1 VKRQRRWR
9 SVVVSSVAGGLVL
22 FGALAGCSGD
32 DEESLVLV
40 WRGGGLDRP
49 TAIAVR
55 PDQID
60 ELWVTNEGDN
70 SLTVLRRTKKG
81 VVADT
86 RQDAYGEHF
95 TANPSGI
102 AFTPDGKRFAVSN
115 DSTNEVNGIDF
126 KLQPERNTN
135 FKNNNFMGP
144 SLFVT
149 ETFARAGQSKAYSAD
164 WPQPGNGHSANTRVP
179 LADCPL
185 EYWTPEIGQCV
196 WPREGSHIDMLH
208 ESPLS
213 KGIVHLRS
221 NQFLVLDGCGSGD
234 SNGNCNGK
242 GHVVFYDFNKD
253 HQEGNGFHGDGVV
266 RRYIDAPFT
275 RRDDVSSGIVALNGI
290 VYYADS
296 GTGSVRSVP
305 LDGQDVLMV
314 GTWHPESM
322 VPHLESGPGI
332 ISWGETGAPD
342 GDDPANVDAWIA
354 VRGNAANIAAAGALW
369 IKPREV
375 LSTYAYVRTTANR
388 IVAGPDVAAVPAGL
402 AATERGL
409 LVVDNATGR
418 VLLLDWST
426 FAVVRTYETGLKGLS
441 GIAADGS
448 AHVLLTDLATDSVY
462 RLRL

>member
-1 VKRQRRWR
+1 M
-9 SVVVSSVAGGLVL
+9 LL
-22 FGALAGCSGD
+22 
-32 DEESLVLV
+32 

-55 PDQID
+55 PDGSD
-60 ELWVTNEGDN
+60 ELWVTNEGDD
-70 SLTVLRRTKKG
+70 SLTVLRRTKEG
-81 VVADT
+81 IEADT

-95 TANPSGI
+95 TADPSGI

-115 DSTNEVNGIDF
+115 DSTNEVNDIDF
-126 KLQPERNTN
+126 KLNPERNTN

-164 WPQPGNGHSANTRVP
+164 WPQPGNGHAADTSIPVE
-179 LADCPL
+179 DCPL

-234 SNGNCNGK
+234 TEGNCNGR

-266 RRYIDAPFT
+266 RRYIDAVFT
-275 RRDDVSSGIVALNGI
+275 RREDVASGIVVRDGI
-290 VYYADS
+290 AYYADS
-296 GTGSVRSVP
+296 GNGAVRSVP
-305 LDGQDVLMV
+305 LEGEDALMV
-314 GTWHPESM
+314 GTWHPESA
-322 VPHLESGPGI
+322 VPHMESGPGI
-332 ISWGETGAPD
+332 ISWGDTGAPD

-354 VRGNAANIAAAGALW
+354 ARGDASNIAAAGPMW

-375 LSTYAYVRTTANR
+375 LSAYAYVRTTANR
-388 IVAGPDVAAVPAGL
+388 VVAGPEVAAVPAGL
-402 AATERGL
+402 AATDRGL

-418 VLLLDWST
+418 VLLLDWTT
-426 FAVVRTYETGLKGLS
+426 FAVVRNYSTGLKGLS
-441 GIAADGS
+441 GIAVDGPG
-448 AHVLLTDLATDSVY
+448 HVVLTDLDTDAVY
-462 RLRL
+462 RLKL